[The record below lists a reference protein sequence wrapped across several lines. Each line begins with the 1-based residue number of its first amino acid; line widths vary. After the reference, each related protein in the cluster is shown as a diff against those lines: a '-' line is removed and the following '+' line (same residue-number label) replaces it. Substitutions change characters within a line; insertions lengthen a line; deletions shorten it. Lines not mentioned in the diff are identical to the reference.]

1 MKSSYQ
7 RTTLLAISG
16 AFITY
21 CSMYAFRKPFSAG
34 TYEGL
39 FLGGID
45 YKIVLILTQVI
56 GYTLSKFL
64 GIKLVSEMPAKKRI
78 GYLLGLIGIAYLS
91 LLGFAL
97 TPAPYN
103 AVFLFFNGLPLGMIW
118 GIVFAFLEGR
128 KNTELLGAAMASS
141 FVIASGLVKSVG
153 RFTIEHLNTS
163 EFWMPFL
170 TGTIFIPPLFLGA
183 YWLSLIPPP
192 NEEDVRLRSERVPM
206 EKNQRKAFF
215 SEFKW
220 GIVISVVIY
229 VSLTIFRDIRDNFAV
244 EIWTLLDYQ
253 NIPQALTLSEIPIA
267 IGVFILI
274 SAMIYIKDN
283 RNAFYLNIAVIAL
296 SGALLVATTIAFSA
310 EAISPLIWMIGVG
323 FFMYLAYIS
332 FHTMLFERW
341 IALFKFKSN
350 IGYLMYVC
358 DAMGYLGS
366 AGILFYKNF
375 GFQSLNWLNFLLSLS
390 YIVGFVTFTLGI
402 FAIFY
407 FKNLERKRTSGLNPY

>member
-64 GIKLVSEMPAKKRI
+64 GIKVVSEMPAKKRI

>member
-1 MKSSYQ
+1 
-7 RTTLLAISG
+7 
-16 AFITY
+16 
-21 CSMYAFRKPFSAG
+21 MYAFRKPFSAG

>member
-1 MKSSYQ
+1 
-7 RTTLLAISG
+7 
-16 AFITY
+16 
-21 CSMYAFRKPFSAG
+21 MYAFRKPFSAG

-64 GIKLVSEMPAKKRI
+64 GIKVVSEMPAKKRI